1 MRGRQRKGPRA
12 RRSQPVLWSS
22 GFGKRR
28 HDRPSPSCGVGKIHT
43 RSIPAAGRDSPHALH
58 HETRTAPRQPRRAA
72 RRDRP
77 DRRGDAR
84 PADPARSIIDR
95 LIAVK
100 RTSASGSAFRPGR
113 EASMMRRVAE
123 RHRGLLPLD
132 TVEGIWRVIIAT
144 FTWVQAPFSVH
155 ADVSGGDAPM
165 RDSARFHFGFT
176 VPYRPHPTCAAVV
189 EAVAASRGD
198 LGIFRLDPE
207 GSAPPS
213 PEAPWWEG
221 LVGEGRP
228 KVIARLPFIERP
240 THPAGT
246 PVSWWPTPSTIRP
259 PPSAT
264 GCSTRPARELVSR
277 ERPCPAGPL
286 RRGGSARS
294 CHGRAPPSSRRAGR
308 GRRPAIARGPGAD
321 RRERGKPRRDRQPRR
336 PVPGVTQGRRGPV
349 LSSRRASCVR
359 RAA

>member
-1 MRGRQRKGPRA
+1 MRFTTRPAPPLDNLAELRA
-12 RRSQPVLWSS
+12 EI
-22 GFGKRR
+22 
-28 HDRPSPSCGVGKIHT
+28 DRID
-43 RSIPAAGRDSPHALH
+43 AEMHALLI
-58 HETRTAPRQPRRAA
+58 Q
-72 RRDRP
+72 
-77 DRRGDAR
+77 RG
-84 PADPARSIIDR
+84 SIIDR

-246 PVSWWPTPSTIRP
+246 PVFVVANPLDDPAAAQRDWVLHAVRLESWTP
-259 PPSAT
+259 
-264 GCSTRPARELVSR
+264 E
-277 ERPCPAGPL
+277 
-286 RRGGSARS
+286 SARAVQGLYGEVVARATAADGH
-294 CHGRAPPSSRRAGR
+294 CLLLAVPGGVGGRQLREVLERAGASVESLDEI
-308 GRRPAIARGPGAD
+308 GSHAARF
-321 RRERGKPRRDRQPRR
+321 R
-336 PVPGVTQGRRGPV
+336 V
-349 LSSRRASCVR
+349 
-359 RAA
+359 